1 MAKEPSGTE
10 KLVGGLIALVAV
22 LALLGW
28 VLNMAGVVDLN
39 GFMPHIGATATAKPG
54 KKPPAK
60 TQDPGPGKYKIKLR
74 DGANLPG
81 QPITQFTMDY
91 LEKVAGIYGGDLVVS
106 YGTAGNHVEHS
117 FHYSGHAADIGM
129 GNNGSYNDSPV
140 GDRIMR
146 ACLMAMGMDEAEA
159 TRIGKKGALIHRDVP
174 GMTVECI
181 WKVAD
186 HHDHVHIAAAPRK

>member
-1 MAKEPSGTE
+1 MVKEPTGGE
-10 KLVGGLIALVAV
+10 KAIAMVVGLVVAV
-22 LALLGW
+22 VFFAV
-28 VLNMAGVVDLN
+28 VLDRAGIVHLS
-39 GFMPHIGATATAKPG
+39 MPHGGSTATSTAAPG
-54 KKPPAK
+54 KHKPTKTQAPAK
-60 TQDPGPGKYKIKLR
+60 GKYKIEIR
-74 DGANLPG
+74 PGANLPG
-81 QPITQFTMDY
+81 RPITDFTMAY

-129 GNNGSYNDSPV
+129 GNNGSHDDSDV

-146 ACLMAMGMDEAEA
+146 ACLIAMGMDDAEA

-186 HHDHVHIAAAPRK
+186 HHDHVHIAASPR

>member
-1 MAKEPSGTE
+1 
-10 KLVGGLIALVAV
+10 
-22 LALLGW
+22 
-28 VLNMAGVVDLN
+28 
-39 GFMPHIGATATAKPG
+39 MPHGGSAATSTAAPG
-54 KKPPAK
+54 KHKPTK
-60 TQDPGPGKYKIKLR
+60 TQAPAQGKHKIR
-74 DGANLPG
+74 IRPGANLAG
-81 QPITQFTMDY
+81 QPITDFTMAY
-91 LEKVAGIYGGDLVVS
+91 LEKVAGIYGDDLVVS

-129 GNNGSYNDSPV
+129 GNNGSHDDSEV

-146 ACLMAMGMDEAEA
+146 ACLIAMGMDDAEA

-186 HHDHVHIAAAPRK
+186 HHDHVHIAASPR